1 MEGAGGWKGR
11 AQDIAMLGADIQ
23 AGLFGPDGS
32 SRILKKQATIKT
44 MVGSNNSH
52 PDAMGDPATSWY
64 SLGWIGWAQD
74 ASQCVEGASFPGIPL
89 LMHGGTFG
97 SDLNLI
103 GPGLTFAFCLSAQ
116 PHFDQSGLM
125 HHVSTGEDGL
135 KTQLRNLCLNLNNQ
149 I

>member
-74 ASQCVEGASFPGIPL
+74 ASQCVEPVEGASFL
-89 LMHGGTFG
+89 ALEEVVLGGAAGKGTLDF
-97 SDLNLI
+97 N
-103 GPGLTFAFCLSAQ
+103 FA
-116 PHFDQSGLM
+116 
-125 HHVSTGEDGL
+125 
-135 KTQLRNLCLNLNNQ
+135 
-149 I
+149 